1 MLKIAVGKGRI
12 ESKFFGILEKSGV
25 TLKEASNRALKLFD
39 TDDKYQFSP
48 IKPSDVP
55 AYVEAGAFD
64 VGVVGIDSVWEA
76 GKDVYELMD
85 LGFSICSMCVAGL
98 DNEAAKQA
106 YFSGKPMVMATKY
119 VNIASRTFLGKNIT
133 DIIQLTGSVEVAP
146 LMDLAGVIFD
156 IVETGTTL
164 RENGLA
170 VYDEIYRCS
179 AIVIANKMSLKTRRG
194 EIDELLAHLRAGS
207 ED

>member
-12 ESKFFGILEKSGV
+12 ESKFFEMLNKDGV
-25 TLKEASNRALKLFD
+25 SLCEASSRALKLFD
-39 TDDKYQFSP
+39 TDGKYQFSP

-64 VGVVGIDSVWEA
+64 VGIVGIDSVWEA
-76 GKDVYELMD
+76 GKDVYELLD
-85 LGFSICSMCVAGL
+85 LGFSICSMCVAGI
-98 DNEAAKQA
+98 DTPEAREA

-119 VNIASRTFLGKNIT
+119 VNIAKKTFLEKNIT

-146 LMDLAGVIFD
+146 LMDLSGVIFD

-170 VYDEIYRCS
+170 VYEEIYRCS
-179 AIVIANKMSLKTRRG
+179 AIVIANKMSLKTKRK
-194 EIDELLAHLRAGS
+194 EIDGLLGS
-207 ED
+207 LKRD